1 MELVLELDIIRNAC
15 VGTLIALEG
24 MCTTEIILQIVSMW
38 NIAGYKEWFYVNLF
52 GTSLAEQSTE
62 TESYCQKLQ

>member
-1 MELVLELDIIRNAC
+1 
-15 VGTLIALEG
+15 
-24 MCTTEIILQIVSMW
+24 MW

-52 GTSLAEQSTE
+52 GTSLVQESTE